1 MGMGVLLFLGLIQT
15 RSLAWLGAV
24 FLAIVGVFLG
34 WLLALAWPALNPTSR
49 GVRLVAVVAV
59 LGLAV
64 YKAMGRF

>member
-34 WLLALAWPALNPTSR
+34 WLLALAWPALTPTSR